1 MPIPFEP
8 DTRGLPA
15 PSAEEQVHSA
25 ALTERIRADIGAH
38 GGVIDFSR
46 FMELALYAPGL
57 GYYSAGRRK
66 FGAAGDFVTAPELGS
81 LFARCLA
88 RPCRQIL
95 AALNGADILE
105 AGAGSGA
112 LAADLLRELEAL
124 GSLPRNYLILELSA
138 ELRARQAQ
146 TLKLKVPHL
155 FDRVHWLEAL
165 PAKGFRGVVFG
176 NELLDAMPVERFRMT
191 AAGLQQLQ
199 VGWEENHSAI
209 APGIAL
215 PPPSATAPDVALPP
229 PSLASFVWRERCADA
244 ALQRRIGALCLP
256 QHYTSEINF
265 LAEAW
270 VGSVADR
277 LTEGVVLLMDY
288 GFPRA
293 EFYHPQRAGGTLMCH
308 YRHRAHADPLVQVG
322 LQDITAHVDFTAIAE
337 AGCAAGLALLG
348 YTSQASFL
356 LDCDLEK
363 ILSASDPNDVRAHL
377 ALTQQA
383 KKLTL
388 PQEMG
393 ELVKVM
399 ALGRGLDMPLAGFR
413 QQDRRTRL

>member
-1 MPIPFEP
+1 MPIPSAP

-15 PSAEEQVHSA
+15 PSAAEQAISN

-38 GGVIDFSR
+38 GGAIDFSR

-66 FGAAGDFVTAPELGS
+66 FGAAGDFVTAPELGP

-88 RPCRQIL
+88 RPCAQVL
-95 AALNGADILE
+95 TVLGGADILE

-112 LAADLLRELEAL
+112 LAADLLHELEAL

-138 ELRARQAQ
+138 ELRARQTQ
-146 TLKLKVPHL
+146 TLKLKAPHL
-155 FDRVHWLEAL
+155 FDRVHWLETL

-199 VGWEENHSAI
+199 VGWEENR
-209 APGIAL
+209 
-215 PPPSATAPDVALPP
+215 
-229 PSLASFVWRERCADA
+229 FVWRERGADA
-244 ALQRRIGALCLP
+244 ALQRRVGALCLP
-256 QHYTSEINF
+256 QHYTSEIN
-265 LAEAW
+265 LHAEAW
-270 VGSVADR
+270 VGSVADG
-277 LTEGVVLLMDY
+277 LTAGVVLLVDY

-308 YRHRAHADPLVQVG
+308 YRHRAHADPLIGVG

-337 AGCAAGLALLG
+337 AGCAAGLKLLG

-377 ALTQQA
+377 ALTRQI

-399 ALGRGLDMPLAGFR
+399 ALARGFPATLSGFGL
-413 QQDRRTRL
+413 QDRRSRL

>member
-1 MPIPFEP
+1 MPIPSES

-25 ALTERIRADIGAH
+25 ALTERIRREIDAH
-38 GGVIDFSR
+38 GGGVDFSR

-57 GYYSAGRRK
+57 GYYSAGRQK
-66 FGAAGDFVTAPELGS
+66 FGDAGDFVTAPELGP

-88 RPCRQIL
+88 RPCAQVL
-95 AALNGADILE
+95 AGLGHADLLE

-112 LAADLLRELEAL
+112 LAADLLHELEAL
-124 GSLPRNYLILELSA
+124 GSLPRNYFILELSA

-146 TLKLKVPHL
+146 TLKLKAPHL
-155 FDRVHWLEAL
+155 FDRVHWLDTL

-176 NELLDAMPVERFRMT
+176 NELLDAMPVERFRVT
-191 AAGLQQLQ
+191 VAGLQQLQ
-199 VGWEENHSAI
+199 VGWEEDKFIWRKRSAD
-209 APGIAL
+209 
-215 PPPSATAPDVALPP
+215 T
-229 PSLASFVWRERCADA
+229 

-256 QHYTSEINF
+256 AHYTSEINF
-265 LAEAW
+265 HAEAW

-277 LTEGVVLLMDY
+277 LTEGMVLLVDY

-308 YRHRAHADPLVQVG
+308 YRHRAHADPLIGVG
-322 LQDITAHVDFTAIAE
+322 LQDITAHVDFTAIAA
-337 AGCAAGLALLG
+337 AGCAAGLELLG
-348 YTSQASFL
+348 YTSQAAFL

-363 ILSASDPNDVRAHL
+363 ILSASDPDDVRTHL
-377 ALTQQA
+377 ALTRQI

-399 ALGRGLDMPLAGFR
+399 ALGRGLDRPLAGFR
-413 QQDRRTRL
+413 QQDRRARL

>member
-1 MPIPFEP
+1 MPIPSEP

-15 PSAEEQVHSA
+15 PSAEEQAHSA
-25 ALTERIRADIGAH
+25 ALTERIRREIDAH
-38 GGVIDFSR
+38 GGAIDFSR

-57 GYYSAGRRK
+57 GYYTAGRRK
-66 FGAAGDFVTAPELGS
+66 FGAAGDFVTASELGAF
-81 LFARCLA
+81 FARCLA
-88 RPCRQIL
+88 RPCAQVL
-95 AALNGADILE
+95 TVLGSADILE

-112 LAADLLRELEAL
+112 LAADLLHELEAL
-124 GSLPRNYLILELSA
+124 DSLPRNYFILELSA
-138 ELRARQAQ
+138 ELRARQTQ

-155 FDRVHWLEAL
+155 FDRVHWLETL

-215 PPPSATAPDVALPP
+215 PPL
-229 PSLASFVWRERCADA
+229 SLTSFVWRERSADA

-256 QHYTSEINF
+256 EHYTSEIN
-265 LAEAW
+265 LHAEAW

-277 LTEGVVLLMDY
+277 LTEGVVLLVDY

-308 YRHRAHADPLVQVG
+308 HRHRAHADPLMLVG

-337 AGCAAGLALLG
+337 AGCAAGLELLG

-363 ILSASDPNDVRAHL
+363 IMSASDPNDVRAHL
-377 ALTQQA
+377 ALTQQI

-413 QQDRRTRL
+413 RQDRRTRL